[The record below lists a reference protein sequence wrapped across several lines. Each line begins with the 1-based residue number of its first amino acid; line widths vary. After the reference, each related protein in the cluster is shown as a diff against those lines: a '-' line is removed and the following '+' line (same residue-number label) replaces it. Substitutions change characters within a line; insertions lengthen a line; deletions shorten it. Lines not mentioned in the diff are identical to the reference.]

1 MGHIGR
7 QAVRGSHRQA
17 VSQWVI
23 LAGRQSEGH
32 TVRQAGRL
40 GVKQTGKESVR
51 GSHRQACSQGV
62 TQAGRQET
70 GDRQTVR

>member
-1 MGHIGR
+1 M
-7 QAVRGSHRQA
+7 
-17 VSQWVI
+17 
-23 LAGRQSEGH
+23 AGRQSEGH